1 MCREYDLTTPFCCF
15 ILQQANFKNLIMMKK
30 SITLI
35 LLALLCYWK
44 LEGQVLYPSVIGAFG
59 GEFKNNSYH
68 LTFTAGEPFFTTV
81 SSNDV
86 ILTQGFNQTL
96 VVTTQN
102 TTDIS
107 ILEGYELKAYP
118 NPTSEYLILG
128 MKSPHSDELLIELFD
143 MQGRKLF
150 WQATN
155 EKEQKID
162 FKPYANGSFILRI
175 SKSDVPLKSFII
187 QKIK

>member
-128 MKSPHSDELLIELFD
+128 MKSPHSDELLIELSICKAENYFGK
-143 MQGRKLF
+143 QLTKK
-150 WQATN
+150 N
-155 EKEQKID
+155 KK
-162 FKPYANGSFILRI
+162 SILSLMLTAVI
-175 SKSDVPLKSFII
+175 SLE
-187 QKIK
+187 